1 MFGKSLAI
9 ALIALAPVCA
19 QQTDVPT
26 LGASV
31 LQHADIAR
39 QALANHDTKAA
50 QDHIAQALA
59 ATDRIKAASPGAEE
73 PLRVRLASALDAVS
87 TIVPA
92 KRRGSADRLKSN
104 SSVSEVNGTYT
115 ATTLNVSS
123 ARNHLLAAQSALKA
137 GDNEAAANDIAA
149 VQSDVTTTT
158 MSGDLPLVQAKN
170 DLAIALARVRD
181 GKYKD
186 AILPLNSASRA
197 LDRFVHQE
205 PRPHH
210 ADMAAKMSLEMNAYA
225 ERIEKDHADA
235 ADRLAGWLE
244 HVNGWFSSGMAQ

>member
-9 ALIALAPVCA
+9 ALLALGPLCA
-19 QQTDVPT
+19 QQSDSPA
-26 LGASV
+26 LGTSV

-50 QDHIAQALA
+50 LDHITQALA
-59 ATDRIKAASPGAEE
+59 AVDQIKAASPGAEE

-92 KRRGSADRLKSN
+92 KRSGSADRLKSN

-115 ATTLNVSS
+115 VTALNVSS
-123 ARNHLLAAQSALKA
+123 ARNHLLAAQSAVKA
-137 GDNEAAANDIAA
+137 GDNDAAATDVAA
-149 VQSDVTTTT
+149 VQGDVTTTS

-181 GKYKD
+181 SKYKD
-186 AILPLNSASRA
+186 SILPLKSASRA

-205 PRPHH
+205 PKPHH
-210 ADMAAKMSLEMNAYA
+210 AEMASKMALEINAYS
-225 ERIEKDHADA
+225 ERIEKDHTDA
-235 ADRLAGWLE
+235 SDRVAGWLD